1 MLTDNNLLKLM
12 TWNSPNFPIGSFV
25 YSHGLEYSV
34 EIGLVND
41 QPSLVNWI
49 EGIILFG
56 SGRVDASLLK
66 AAYTAFEKENYSLL
80 NKIVER
86 ADTQKSTKEFS
97 LESKTQ
103 GSTFL
108 KTLIKI
114 CPNSKLDIWE
124 NNLEKIKREPAF
136 PVSFGV
142 ACSIFNIPMRQSIL
156 VFLNSIVSNLV
167 SAGIRLIPLGQIAG
181 QKSIISLEEVIIKA
195 TSKAMKRDIEDF
207 GSAALVVDWT
217 SMKHETQYTRLF
229 RS

>member
-103 GSTFL
+103 GSAFL

-114 CPNSKLDIWE
+114 CP
-124 NNLEKIKREPAF
+124 NLEKIKREPAF

-195 TSKAMKRDIEDF
+195 TSKAMKRYIEDF
-207 GSAALVVDWT
+207 GSAALIVDWT

>member
-103 GSTFL
+103 GSAFL

-114 CPNSKLDIWE
+114 
-124 NNLEKIKREPAF
+124 F
-136 PVSFGV
+136 
-142 ACSIFNIPMRQSIL
+142 
-156 VFLNSIVSNLV
+156 
-167 SAGIRLIPLGQIAG
+167 
-181 QKSIISLEEVIIKA
+181 
-195 TSKAMKRDIEDF
+195 
-207 GSAALVVDWT
+207 
-217 SMKHETQYTRLF
+217 
-229 RS
+229 

>member
-103 GSTFL
+103 GSAFL
-108 KTLIKI
+108 KTLINSPFFLMKVPLEVCSVNIFAAHGSI
-114 CPNSKLDIWE
+114 CL
-124 NNLEKIKREPAF
+124 LY
-136 PVSFGV
+136 
-142 ACSIFNIPMRQSIL
+142 
-156 VFLNSIVSNLV
+156 
-167 SAGIRLIPLGQIAG
+167 
-181 QKSIISLEEVIIKA
+181 
-195 TSKAMKRDIEDF
+195 TSPSPRD
-207 GSAALVVDWT
+207 
-217 SMKHETQYTRLF
+217 
-229 RS
+229 